1 MCGIY
6 ATLMHACNIET
17 EVRAVATAPTTYWED
32 LAEDLK
38 NPEFLR
44 SYITES
50 LRVSTIDQLVH
61 DLDETRVSLGLS
73 KADLARAIS
82 ADPAV
87 IRRLLTLGHRN
98 PTIGTVA
105 EVAAALGLKI
115 ALVPMND
122 EEREQI
128 AESLRSGMVKDPE
141 ELARKFGGACSS

>member
-1 MCGIY
+1 M
-6 ATLMHACNIET
+6 
-17 EVRAVATAPTTYWED
+17 EVSAMSTAPTTYWDD

-38 NPEFLR
+38 DPEFLR

-61 DLDETRVSLGLS
+61 DLDEARISLGLS

-87 IRRLLTLGHRN
+87 VRRLLTLGHRN

-105 EVAAALGLKI
+105 EVAAALGLRV
-115 ALVPMND
+115 ALVPMTD
-122 EEREQI
+122 EEREQV
-128 AESLRSGMVKDPE
+128 AEPLRSGTAKDPE
-141 ELARKFGGACSS
+141 ELARKFAGARAS